1 MNNFL
6 RKNITVIISSFIILF
21 AWMLFYFSF
30 SNIEF
35 SFQILNSML
44 SSIVLIGFL
53 AAFFRIILDI
63 QKLDEKE
70 WSENSI
76 YIFLTWAIVI
86 INMFIFYLNF

>member
-1 MNNFL
+1 
-6 RKNITVIISSFIILF
+6 
-21 AWMLFYFSF
+21 MLFYFSF

-70 WSENSI
+70 
-76 YIFLTWAIVI
+76 
-86 INMFIFYLNF
+86 